1 MLQRQELAVIGD
13 LPSTGGSCN
22 CRQITCKQQVTS
34 QLAINQY
41 FFTFRLCNV
50 LKWITVN
57 GETSNTVL

>member
-41 FFTFRLCNV
+41 FFTLRLCNV
-50 LKWITVN
+50 L
-57 GETSNTVL
+57 